1 MKLIIF
7 VQRKRALGD
16 VLWIEPLIRHL
27 AQKYYFVVVNT
38 LYAELFENYPLKNV
52 YFSKNQHRL
61 IKIFREISKA
71 LFGSIG
77 FLDLDNVYEKS
88 PRIHILRA
96 YFIAAG
102 YPDAPLSYPMIY
114 PLARNKISHKKKN
127 VVIHLS
133 APSFQKNFRTIEGI
147 DWVQIKN
154 YFENRDFNVIGISD
168 DPIHT
173 NFYSEIINPSI
184 QELITIIDDCNLF
197 IGLDSGP
204 AHIAVSLKKPSIVFF
219 GSVNPE
225 YRFLMND
232 FNGKIMQQP
241 CIYAGCYHN
250 FLDSAKR
257 HCLLVDES
265 VAAPCCRF
273 KTEELLSAIE
283 SLQIS

>member
-1 MKLIIF
+1 VKLIIF
-7 VQRKRALGD
+7 IQRKRALGD

-38 LYAELFENYPLKNV
+38 LFAELYDNYPLKNV
-52 YFSKNQHRL
+52 FFRKNQHRI
-61 IKIFREISKA
+61 IKIIREISKA
-71 LFGSIG
+71 IFGSIG

-88 PRIHILRA
+88 PRMHILQA
-96 YFIAAG
+96 YLIEAG
-102 YPDAPLSYPMIY
+102 YPDVPLSLPKVYPKSQDRI
-114 PLARNKISHKKKN
+114 NNKKKN

-133 APSFQKNFRTIEGI
+133 APSFRKNFRTIEGI

-154 YFENRDFNVIGISD
+154 YFEDRNFDVIGISD

-173 NFYSEIINPSI
+173 NFYSEILNPSI
-184 QELITIIDDCNLF
+184 QELITIIDNCDMF

-204 AHIAVSLKKPSIVFF
+204 AHIAASLKKPSIVFF

-225 YRFLMND
+225 FRFLMNE

-241 CIYAGCYHN
+241 CIYAGCYHD

-257 HCLLVDES
+257 HCLLVDDS
-265 VAAPCCRF
+265 YAAPCCRF
-273 KTEELLSAIE
+273 TTEELLYAIE
-283 SLQIS
+283 SLQSK